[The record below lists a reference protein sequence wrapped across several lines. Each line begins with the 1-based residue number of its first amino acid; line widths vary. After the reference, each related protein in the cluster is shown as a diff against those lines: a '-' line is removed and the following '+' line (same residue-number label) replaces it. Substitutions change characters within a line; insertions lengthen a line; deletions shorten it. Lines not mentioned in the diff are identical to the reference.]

1 MTSAYASTD
10 RLERLLA
17 KIRACNVCTV
27 HLPFGPR
34 PVLQVHPAARLCIVG
49 QAPGRKVH
57 VSGIPWDDASG
68 DRLRSWLGLSGDV
81 FYDSHEVA
89 IVPMGL
95 CYPGKA
101 ASGDKPPRPE
111 CAPRWHA
118 ALSAEL
124 VNIRLTILAGHY
136 AQRFYLGAQAK
147 PTLTE
152 TVRAWRHYIAVG
164 FIPIPHPS
172 PRNQAWLV
180 RNRWFET
187 ELVPELGRLV
197 ASLGLGK
204 ATSRARRDRPV

>member
-1 MTSAYASTD
+1 
-10 RLERLLA
+10 
-17 KIRACNVCTV
+17 
-27 HLPFGPR
+27 
-34 PVLQVHPAARLCIVG
+34 
-49 QAPGRKVH
+49 
-57 VSGIPWDDASG
+57 
-68 DRLRSWLGLSGDV
+68 
-81 FYDSHEVA
+81 
-89 IVPMGL
+89 
-95 CYPGKA
+95 YPGKA

-152 TVRAWRHYIAVG
+152 TVRAWRYYIAAG

-187 ELVPELGRLV
+187 ELVPDLGRLV